1 MLWPAISLSAPRLRN
16 WVIGIA
22 GLSAA
27 AVLVG
32 VMIVQPCQIAPEPVA
47 APDHYTQVVPTIEWV
62 TLLTTDLQFSGTA
75 MSAIAKQC
83 HPEAESADLD
93 PLDLLLGEPIQ
104 VVGKEVIAGY
114 SAMSSKIQG
123 QVRAEQ
129 VRHQIIMEVF
139 RVSQIEYHQI
149 FFTITTA
156 HVFSEH

>member
-62 TLLTTDLQFSGTA
+62 ALLAADLQFSGTA
-75 MSAIAKQC
+75 MSAIAKQR
-83 HPEAESADLD
+83 HPEVESGR
-93 PLDLLLGEPIQ
+93 PRP
-104 VVGKEVIAGY
+104 AG
-114 SAMSSKIQG
+114 SAARGVYPGRGQRGDSWISSYEFEDTG
-123 QVRAEQ
+123 AGP
-129 VRHQIIMEVF
+129 
-139 RVSQIEYHQI
+139 S
-149 FFTITTA
+149 
-156 HVFSEH
+156 